1 MKKIF
6 GLFVVLVIVQT
17 DYAQSIDELMGKSSI
32 GYQSI
37 SVTIGGNFIVTGTFP
52 AFVTERVDQFVTRIH
67 TEAKE
72 VSKGNITDPQ
82 LLFQIEEKFKNYS
95 LRNILLKRSNGEEI
109 KIDLE
114 MYRLDGDLNRNPY
127 LRNDDVLIFPPVDL
141 ERNFFSISGAVNKP
155 GKFSY
160 VEGDD
165 LKTAIKLAMGINQ
178 SYQGVEIA
186 EVSRL
191 SYDGLNLT
199 NTKVNINS
207 DFKLERGDRI
217 VIKPNETQKKDFKVY
232 VFGEVESPGE
242 IPITKDGTTLKQAI
256 ESAGGVTEIASL
268 KNARLFTGTQFYTVL
283 EKQFGI
289 KVDPSSFNTDEDI
302 METYLELENQ
312 LMYRMSDITEEDTSY
327 FFLENYIRLINQSAS
342 VNFEKIW
349 EENSPE
355 NKYNV
360 NDGDIIYIPKKQN
373 SVYVFGQVKQ
383 PGKLKLIPDKNYEYY
398 IQQAGGLGEFAADEI
413 MVIKNFTREWISP
426 VDNNLL
432 IEDGDFI
439 WIPRTPSHSFNYYVA
454 TFGNYLS
461 IVGSVAT
468 IILLLIQFGK

>member
-1 MKKIF
+1 MKNI
-6 GLFVVLVIVQT
+6 LALLLIIILAHT
-17 DYAQSIDELMGKSSI
+17 SYSQSVNDLLGKSSTSF
-32 GYQSI
+32 QSI
-37 SVTIGGNFIVTGTFP
+37 SVTVGGSFIVTGTFP

-72 VSKGNITDPQ
+72 VSKGNITDPK
-82 LLFQIEEKFKNYS
+82 LLFQIEEEFKNYS
-95 LRNILLKRSNGEEI
+95 LRNILLKRTNGEEI

-114 MYRLDGDLNRNPY
+114 MYRLDGDLSKNPY
-127 LRNDDVLIFPPVDL
+127 LRNDDVLLFSPVDL
-141 ERNFFSISGAVNKP
+141 ERSFFNISGAVNKP

-165 LKTAIKLAMGINQ
+165 LKTALKLAMGINQ
-178 SYQGVEIA
+178 SYQSVEIA
-186 EVSRL
+186 EVARL
-191 SYDGLNLT
+191 SYDGLNLST
-199 NTKVNINS
+199 IKVNINS

-217 VIKPNETQKKDFKVY
+217 IIKADETQKKDFKVH
-232 VFGEVESPGE
+232 VFGEVKSPGE
-242 IPITKDGTTLKQAI
+242 VPITKDGTTLRQAI

-268 KNARLFTGTQFYTVL
+268 KNARLFTDTQFYTVL

-289 KVDPSSFNTDEDI
+289 KVDPSSFNTDEKVL
-302 METYLELENQ
+302 ETYLELENK
-312 LMYRMSDITEEDTSY
+312 LMYRMSNITEEDTSY
-327 FFLENYIRLINQSAS
+327 FFLENYIRIINQSGS

-355 NKYNV
+355 SKYAV

-373 SVYVFGQVKQ
+373 SVYVYGQVKH
-383 PGKLKLIPDKNYEYY
+383 PGKIKFVPEKKYEYY
-398 IQQAGGLGEFAADEI
+398 LQQAGGLGEFAEDEI

-426 VDNNLL
+426 IDNNVL

-439 WIPRTPSHSFNYYVA
+439 WIPRTASHSFNYYVSSL
-454 TFGNYLS
+454 GNYLS